1 MKIEGDLVTT
11 FFDSVD
17 KMGDQVLY
25 GFIEDMKKDIDLIM
39 QILYNSTN
47 EMVVFFS
54 YLLLMLK
61 KLNPIDH
68 SFTNTMHMCQNL
80 AKEINE
86 DVTGGHPP
94 SSTSQLAH

>member
-39 QILYNSTN
+39 
-47 EMVVFFS
+47 
-54 YLLLMLK
+54 
-61 KLNPIDH
+61 
-68 SFTNTMHMCQNL
+68 
-80 AKEINE
+80 
-86 DVTGGHPP
+86 
-94 SSTSQLAH
+94 